1 MFSSE
6 SARKIALVLYAFLM
20 PVEVWAGEP
29 SRGPDVNVTVRV
41 AAEVTAHVEAVA
53 LGSVATI
60 YANDEKDF
68 QTLAGLMISQFPS
81 GQTEMHLPKSYL
93 FRRIQEAL
101 PTGTVV
107 RLNAPDQILLRLERK
122 GITSEELAEAITR
135 RARQESKIPDW
146 VETEVEILSGQDSL
160 KDLKLEDMRL
170 EPAGI
175 VSQWKGELSFKLTE
189 ANVSNSAPRWIRA
202 RIRWFGHVW
211 AARHALSLSQAP
223 SAADFEITRL
233 ELTALREEVVGAT
246 ESVENVLR
254 GARLRRPLAA
264 KSALFKAALERKP
277 DAKPGQN
284 LKVVFISEN
293 GIRVSADGS
302 LLGAGAIG
310 DEVKARLRSSRKIV
324 TGRLVES
331 GTVEVSL

>member
-6 SARKIALVLYAFLM
+6 FARKLALFLYAFLM

-29 SRGPDVNVTVRV
+29 SRGPDVNVTVRL
-41 AAEVTAHVEAVA
+41 AAEVTAHSDAVS

-93 FRRIQEAL
+93 YRRIQEAL

-107 RLNAPDQILLRLERK
+107 RLNAPDQILMRLERQ
-122 GITSEELAEAITR
+122 GISSEELAEAITR

-146 VETEVEILSGQDSL
+146 VETQVEILSGQDAL
-160 KDLKLEDMRL
+160 KDLKIDDMRL
-170 EPAGI
+170 EPAGV

-189 ANVSNSAPRWIRA
+189 VNVSNSAPRWVRA

-211 AARHALSLSQAP
+211 AARQAIGLAQVP
-223 SAADFEITRL
+223 SPADFEISRL
-233 ELTALREEVVGAT
+233 ELTNLREEVVGAT
-246 ESVENVLR
+246 EALEGLLR

-264 KSALFKAALERKP
+264 NGPLIKAALERKP

-331 GTVEVSL
+331 GTVEVNL